1 MKIVSGKV
9 VSNKMKQTAVVEVVR
24 FRAHPLYHKQVRKTT
39 NFHAHDEM
47 GAKTGDRVKMMQI
60 PPMSKT
66 KTWKVI
72 EIVKK

>member
-1 MKIVSGKV
+1 MKAISGKV
-9 VSNKMKQTAVVEVVR
+9 VSHKMKQTVVVEVVR
-24 FRAHPLYHKQVRKTT
+24 FMAHPLYHKRVRKTT
-39 NFHAHDEM
+39 NFHAHDEL
-47 GAKTGDRVKMMQI
+47 GAKTGDSVKMMPI